1 MRFITANN
9 LNPQKK
15 LLDDI
20 FFKKMVDYTNYKQII
35 TITNTTDQ
43 TFYEHLNKQLN
54 SYLDHF
60 LDHDYEK
67 PNINNINTNI

>member
-1 MRFITANN
+1 
-9 LNPQKK
+9 
-15 LLDDI
+15 
-20 FFKKMVDYTNYKQII
+20 MVDYTNYKQII

-60 LDHDYEK
+60 LDHGYEK
-67 PNINNINTNI
+67 PNINNMNTTFRKYNTLLSAKHYYIKVFLISLK